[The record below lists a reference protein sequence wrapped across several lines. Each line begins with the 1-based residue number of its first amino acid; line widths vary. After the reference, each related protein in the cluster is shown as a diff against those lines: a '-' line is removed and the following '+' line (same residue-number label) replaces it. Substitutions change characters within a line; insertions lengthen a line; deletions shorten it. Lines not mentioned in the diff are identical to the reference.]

1 MHRTKQRLE
10 LTWYN
15 KDLALIPAKRGKY
28 GYAWVSPSD
37 PRYCET
43 RPVIVTEYVEGR
55 QAEKVDGLSYGDR
68 ADLEPQ
74 TNNLLIL
81 GESGDALEALTR
93 IPELKDRY
101 VGKVKLIYID
111 PPFNTGEITFGNYE
125 DNLEHSVWLGMMRD
139 RLEHFRRLLRVDGTI
154 WVHLDDTENHR
165 MRLLLDETFGPG
177 NFVAEVV
184 WQKADSTRNDANG
197 ISGDHDTILVYR
209 ASERWSPNR
218 LDRTAASNARFS
230 SPDGDPE
237 LWFDGDPTAPGAK
250 NHQGM
255 VYAIQHP
262 ITGELQYPAR
272 GRCWWTE
279 QSQILAQMSEYADY
293 ELRDIGDG
301 AKRADLCD
309 VPTDEL
315 RTGVR
320 AVMLAT
326 SLEESQLKA
335 RQRYDRGVW
344 PLVVLRSGGA
354 GGLGR
359 KSYVPSNG
367 LVASTWWSN
376 NLVGHNREAKAE
388 IKALFRDENPF
399 ATPKPERLLE
409 RIIHIATDPGDIVLD
424 VFAGSG
430 TTAAVAQKMGRQ
442 WVTCELIEDTVVRY
456 TKPRLTKVVNG
467 EDPGGITKT
476 PGERIAAA
484 TADLPE
490 GMTPDEAQRF
500 TSLLNKLIKDD
511 EELKTS
517 PVVKELK
524 ARSKTVKTKEA
535 INWRGGGGFHVAH
548 LAPPCFDYDPDLGL
562 VSLTEHVE
570 DFEAFTA
577 SVAANLKFRLTPE
590 HRMFHGVQGRMRLF
604 VTRTP
609 LTPEFAAEVAS
620 HLEEGEG
627 LTIAAT
633 VVLDGAAQALRE
645 CARGSRVLHV
655 PHDLFAVAAER
666 ELSL

>member
-1 MHRTKQRLE
+1 MQRTKQRLE

-15 KDLALIPAKRGKY
+15 KDLALIPTEHGKY
-28 GYAWVSPSD
+28 GYAWVSPND

-43 RPVIVTEYVEGR
+43 RPLIVTEYIEGR
-55 QAEKVDGLSYGDR
+55 QAEKVDGQFYSDR

-74 TNNLLIL
+74 TQNLLIL

-93 IPELKDRY
+93 VPELKDRY
-101 VGKVKLIYID
+101 VGQVKCIYID
-111 PPFNTGEITFGNYE
+111 PPFNTGEMTFGNYE

-139 RLEHFRRLLRVDGTI
+139 RLDHLRRLLSVDGTI

-165 MRLLLDETFGPG
+165 MRLLLDEMFGSG

-184 WQKADSTRNDANG
+184 WQKADSTRNDAKG

-209 ASERWSPNR
+209 ASAQWSPNR
-218 LDRTAASNARFS
+218 LDRTSASNARFS

-293 ELRDIGDG
+293 ELRDIGDE
-301 AKRADLCD
+301 AKRADLCG
-309 VPTDEL
+309 VPTEKVRKGL
-315 RTGVR
+315 R
-320 AVMLAT
+320 AVMLSAP
-326 SLEESQLKA
+326 LEESQRKA
-335 RQRYDRGVW
+335 RQRYDRGDW

-376 NLVGHNREAKAE
+376 TVVGHNREAKAE
-388 IKALFRDENPF
+388 LKALFRDEIPF

-409 RIIHIATDPGDIVLD
+409 RVIHIATEPGDIVLD

-430 TTAAVAQKMGRQ
+430 TTAAVAQKMGRR
-442 WVTCELIEDTVVRY
+442 WVTCELIEDTVERY
-456 TKPRLTKVVNG
+456 TKPRLAKVVNG
-467 EDPGGITKT
+467 EDPGGITRT
-476 PGERIAAA
+476 PGERIAAVNV
-484 TADLPE
+484 DLPE
-490 GMTPDEAQRF
+490 GMTADEAQRF
-500 TSLLNKLIKDD
+500 TSLLNKLITDD
-511 EELKTS
+511 DDLKKS
-517 PVVKELK
+517 SVVKELK
-524 ARSKTVKTKEA
+524 ARTKTVKTKEA
-535 INWRGGGGFHVAH
+535 LNWRGGGGFHVAR
-548 LAPPCFDYDPDLGL
+548 LAPPCFDYDPELG
-562 VSLTEHVE
+562 VVTLTENVE
-570 DFEAFTA
+570 NLEALTA
-577 SVAANLKFRLTPE
+577 SVAANLRFRLTPE
-590 HRMFHGVQGRMRLF
+590 HRIFHGVQGRMRLF

-609 LTPEFAAEVAS
+609 LTPEFVSEVAS
-620 HLEEGEG
+620 HLQEGEG
-627 LTIAAT
+627 LTIAST

-645 CARGSRVLHV
+645 CARGSRVLHI
-655 PHDLFAVAAER
+655 PHDLFAAAAER
-666 ELSL
+666 EYSL